1 MKKIKKIGL
10 RILIVL
16 VALGAAYI
24 GFNQIDAPLARFDVG
39 EELDTSSLQ
48 NLADSVWD
56 QPSFD
61 KNNGYYRMWSL
72 TEPVDTDIESEEL
85 LLKYR
90 RMHDPE
96 FDNDQYIKE
105 WNNDPNTWSV
115 NGKKYYRGSFQKY
128 IQKRSKI
135 LKKNGVFDSWSG
147 SSIRDWTQMILAQKQ
162 SVIEL
167 KSLYQVFL
175 DRYQK
180 LVDTEIFQDFTIV
193 RYDTTVPNLRGWLQ
207 VGRLYNTVHM
217 LDALEGNWERGV
229 SHLLDHIKFTKK
241 TIKTGRTIILN
252 LVGKAMMRESLY
264 GLISL
269 MNEPEFPKAL
279 YKKIIDG
286 LPPITYEEYGT
297 KGLTVEAYSTSQ
309 VKKGNLLLQKNRT
322 RQYFYDFFAKLVKS
336 EKIPPYRWES
346 HPLENNNVKTGW
358 FWWLQNP
365 AGKILFHHKCQKTP
379 EKNNLFVVIYK
390 SYWLKTQYDMTRI
403 AAELHLN
410 YVPGKPAQEIL
421 NSLTTY
427 QTWIDPCSGKPYKWD
442 RQKQVLYSF
451 AVDRDDDGGNY
462 DKFTLNTDTP
472 IPVILYIRND
482 GWKIKN

>member
-10 RILIVL
+10 RVLIIL

-24 GFNQIDAPLARFDVG
+24 GFNQIDAPPARFDLG
-39 EELDTSSLQ
+39 EGIDTSSLQ
-48 NLADSVWD
+48 SLADSVWG
-56 QPSFD
+56 QASFD

-72 TEPVDTDIESEEL
+72 TEAEDVDIESEEL

-90 RMHDPE
+90 RMHDPQY
-96 FDNDQYIKE
+96 DNDKYIKE
-105 WNNDPNTWSV
+105 WGANENDWTYKKKFKGPY
-115 NGKKYYRGSFQKY
+115 KKYM
-128 IQKRSKI
+128 QKRYQI
-135 LKKNGVFDSWSG
+135 LDKSGVFDSWSG
-147 SSIRDWTQMILAQKQ
+147 SSIRDWAHMILEQKEA
-162 SVIEL
+162 VIEL

-180 LVDTEIFQDFTIV
+180 LVDSEIFEDFTIV
-193 RYDTTVPNLRGWLQ
+193 RYDSTIPHLLAWLH

-217 LDALEGNWERGV
+217 LDALEGNWEKGV
-229 SHLLDHIKFTKK
+229 SYLLDHIKFTKK

-252 LVGKAMMRESLY
+252 LVGKAMMREALY
-264 GLISL
+264 GLVSL
-269 MNEPEFPKAL
+269 MNEPEFPKTL
-279 YKKIIDG
+279 YKKIING

-297 KGLTVEAYSTSQ
+297 KGLIVEAYSTSQ
-309 VKKGNLLLQKNRT
+309 FKKRNLLLQRNRT
-322 RQYFYDFFAKLVKS
+322 QQYFYDFFAKLVNS
-336 EKIPPYRWES
+336 EKIPPYQWKS

-365 AGKILFHHKCQKTP
+365 AGKILFHKKYQSTP
-379 EKNNLFVVIYK
+379 EKNNLFVTIYK
-390 SYWLKTQYDMTRI
+390 SYWLKAQYDMTRI

-410 YVPGKPAQEIL
+410 YVPGKPVQEIL
-421 NSLTTY
+421 DSLTTY
-427 QTWIDPCSGKPYKWD
+427 RTWIDPCSGKPYKWD
-442 RQKQVLYSF
+442 QQKQVLYSF

-482 GWKIKN
+482 S

>member
-1 MKKIKKIGL
+1 MKKITKISL
-10 RILIVL
+10 RVLVLL

-24 GFNQIDAPLARFDVG
+24 GFNQIDAPPARFDVG
-39 EELDTSSLQ
+39 EGLDTSSLQ
-48 NLADSVWD
+48 SLADSVWD
-56 QPSFD
+56 QASFD

-72 TEPVDTDIESEEL
+72 TEPVDVDIESEEL

-90 RMHDPE
+90 QMHDPQ
-96 FDNDQYIKE
+96 FDNDKYIKE
-105 WNNDPNTWSV
+105 WNNDENSWSV
-115 NGKKYYRGSFQKY
+115 NTKKFKGPFNKY

-147 SSIRDWTQMILAQKQ
+147 SSPRDWARMILAQKV

-180 LVDTEIFQDFTIV
+180 LVDSEIFEDFTIV
-193 RYDTTVPNLRGWLQ
+193 RYDATVPNLRGWLQ

-217 LDALEGNWERGV
+217 LDALEGNWEEGV
-229 SHLLDHIKFTKK
+229 SHLLDHIEFTKK

-264 GLISL
+264 GLASL
-269 MNEPEFPKAL
+269 MNEPEFPKTL
-279 YKKIIDG
+279 YKKIING
-286 LPPITYEEYGT
+286 LPPITHEEYGT
-297 KGLTVEAYSTSQ
+297 KGLVVEAYSASQ

-322 RQYFYDFFAKLVKS
+322 QQYFYDFFAKLVKS
-336 EKIPPYRWES
+336 EKIPPYQWES

-365 AGKILFHHKCQKTP
+365 AGKILFHKSQKP
-379 EKNNLFVVIYK
+379 PAKNNLFLTVYK
-390 SYWLKTQYDMTRI
+390 SYWLKADYDMTRI

-410 YVPGKPAQEIL
+410 YVPGKPVQKIL
-421 NSLTTY
+421 DNLTTY
-427 QTWIDPCSGKPYKWD
+427 RTWIDPCSGKPYKWNQ
-442 RQKQVLYSF
+442 QKQALYSF
-451 AVDRDDDGGNY
+451 GIDRDDDGGNY
-462 DKFTLNTDTP
+462 NKNTLNTDIP

-482 GWKIKN
+482 S